1 MAPLAP
7 HRNASSPDR
16 ERDHAL
22 TPALWTLPS
31 ASGGDKLIELACI
44 ATAESSESC
53 ESQNTCKNYGTVT
66 IRLRR
71 LRYDSAAESA
81 DITASATIPC
91 NNRADQ
97 QRHMFCNMTP
107 STPDEVGELTHC
119 QTYQQKWDVLST
131 ARCLRS
137 RRKWCH
143 QENAAKNR
151 SPRRHCGVV
160 ANRAESATALRPI
173 KNRSAGTRV
182 REHPV
187 LGKQCLMAKPD
198 DHLMITQ

>member
-1 MAPLAP
+1 MAP

-16 ERDHAL
+16 ERCHAL
-22 TPALWTLPS
+22 TPAHVGLAVCKRRRQTNRACLHRN
-31 ASGGDKLIELACI
+31 SGVVGVVRISKHVQKLRHRGDSTPTTPL
-44 ATAESSESC
+44 
-53 ESQNTCKNYGTVT
+53 
-66 IRLRR
+66 RLR
-71 LRYDSAAESA
+71 
-81 DITASATIPC
+81 C
-91 NNRADQ
+91 GVGGHNNISNDTLQKRVDQ

-119 QTYQQKWDVLST
+119 QKYQQTLDNLST

-137 RRKWCH
+137 RPKLRR
-143 QENAAKNR
+143 QENAAKHR

-160 ANRAESATALRPI
+160 ANRAESATAFRPI

>member
-1 MAPLAP
+1 MDLAVCKRRRQTNRACL
-7 HRNASSPDR
+7 HRNSGVVGVVGISKHLQKLR
-16 ERDHAL
+16 HRGNS
-22 TPALWTLPS
+22 TPTTPL
-31 ASGGDKLIELACI
+31 
-44 ATAESSESC
+44 
-53 ESQNTCKNYGTVT
+53 
-66 IRLRR
+66 RLRCGVGGHNSTSNDT
-71 LRYDSAAESA
+71 LQK
-81 DITASATIPC
+81 IGVG
-91 NNRADQ
+91 Q
-97 QRHMFCNMTP
+97 QRHMFGNMTP
-107 STPDEVGELTHC
+107 STPDEFGELTHC
-119 QTYQQKWDVLST
+119 QKYQQKWDDLST

-137 RRKWCH
+137 RRKLRR

-160 ANRAESATALRPI
+160 ANRAESVTALRPI